1 VGASV
6 DEAEV
11 QVAPVGRK
19 TVCVDLDGVLLPWGP
34 LLEDRE
40 PPRGAGNA
48 LQRLR
53 DEGYW
58 VVILTSRFSPTWWAS
73 DPSIVPG
80 QQILYVY
87 EWLDRHA
94 IPYDLV
100 TCEKVP
106 ALVYIDDRAV
116 RFEGDQEMDPDEM
129 STIAKEILLGWYD

>member
-1 VGASV
+1 MGSNVTA
-6 DEAEV
+6 D
-11 QVAPVGRK
+11 QIAPVGKR
-19 TVCVDLDGVLLPWGP
+19 VICVDLDGVLLPWGP

-40 PPRGAGNA
+40 PSHGAGSA
-48 LQRLR
+48 LQKLR
-53 DEGYW
+53 DAGYQ